1 MNIKKNCNLLKT
13 HETEWNYYKLGN
25 EVVISGFQNNTCGIS
40 TFAFVPV
47 LAW

>member
-1 MNIKKNCNLLKT
+1 MFIFHTLTNNLYIRS
-13 HETEWNYYKLGN
+13 TENYYKLGN

-47 LAW
+47 LV